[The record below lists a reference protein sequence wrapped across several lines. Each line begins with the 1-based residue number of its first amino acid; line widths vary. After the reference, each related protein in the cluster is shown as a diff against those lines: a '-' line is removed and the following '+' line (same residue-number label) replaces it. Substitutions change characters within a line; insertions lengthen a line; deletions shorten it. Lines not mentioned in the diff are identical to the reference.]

1 MYHLTHYGVT
11 PFVHTSPAHVLIG
24 FNSSPCN
31 SRGPHLAT
39 GSAPF
44 NIAIGQLGSHSA
56 NQTNS
61 DRVLTV
67 AEKKWS
73 NVTVSITGGKSWAE
87 ANRQSKIGLIGDWC
101 KHNMEDIV
109 ASFIIVLLLSSNRW
123 LVSMYNLLIHL
134 ADLPPVLAG
143 GLAII
148 FLAQIRSLK
157 KTVGTVN
164 GIIAK
169 QYVWPG
175 ECPHLLS
182 NINIH

>member
-1 MYHLTHYGVT
+1 
-11 PFVHTSPAHVLIG
+11 
-24 FNSSPCN
+24 
-31 SRGPHLAT
+31 
-39 GSAPF
+39 
-44 NIAIGQLGSHSA
+44 
-56 NQTNS
+56 
-61 DRVLTV
+61 
-67 AEKKWS
+67 
-73 NVTVSITGGKSWAE
+73 
-87 ANRQSKIGLIGDWC
+87 
-101 KHNMEDIV
+101 MEDIV

-169 QYVWPG
+169 QYV
-175 ECPHLLS
+175 
-182 NINIH
+182 